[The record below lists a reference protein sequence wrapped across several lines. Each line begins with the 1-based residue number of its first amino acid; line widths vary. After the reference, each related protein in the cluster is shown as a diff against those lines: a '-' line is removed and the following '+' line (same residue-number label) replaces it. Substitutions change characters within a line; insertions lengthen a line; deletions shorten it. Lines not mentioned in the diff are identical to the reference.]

1 MWRRIADFL
10 GVLGTDPASAT
21 VVVDLVPAVFFCNDF
36 DDGVLFEST
45 DFIVKY
51 GFIDSLGDWKMNC
64 TERLK
69 ALFSSPCRR
78 EMSLP

>member
-21 VVVDLVPAVFFCNDF
+21 VVVDLVPAVFFSNDF

-45 DFIVKY
+45 DFIVLRACARADVEPDI
-51 GFIDSLGDWKMNC
+51 GGNPDF
-64 TERLK
+64 E
-69 ALFSSPCRR
+69 
-78 EMSLP
+78 